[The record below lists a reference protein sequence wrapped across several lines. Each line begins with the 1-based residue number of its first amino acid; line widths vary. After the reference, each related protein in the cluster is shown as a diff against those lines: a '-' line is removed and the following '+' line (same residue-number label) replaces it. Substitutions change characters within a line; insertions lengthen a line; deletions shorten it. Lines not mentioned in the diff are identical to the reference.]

1 MVLVLTA
8 TMLFSTLS
16 SGAKADSRILN
27 IMGNNRTET
36 SARAAKLSDDSS
48 IEDYGKIRGNYVFAN
63 SKYFADALSAYNL
76 VFDKNARLILIDNST
91 DIDKYINGAN
101 NAYIVGGTGAIS
113 SQMENK
119 IRSRFKMVK
128 RYGGSNRYITNSLI
142 LDDCNFTKLG
152 IADGRNYPD
161 ALAASGLLK
170 KENLGLM
177 LVDGSKTYAT
187 SRDVKYIFGGIN
199 SVRQIGGNRL
209 AGGNRYDTCTA
220 INMKIDNAK
229 NIAFV
234 SGKNFAD
241 ALSSLN
247 IINYAEDTSIVLT
260 EGDLGT
266 YVNDKSLN
274 LFAVGGELKSKIQ
287 NRVPNDG
294 RNNPIAQSNSKE
306 IWMRDYT
313 RTRKKFKISNW
324 NDVSS
329 LHINI
334 ISGNEVMIVTYKDGK
349 KVTIDSSP
357 GRFVDVLQES
367 YELPLERVDEFSDF
381 VGDVYDLARII
392 KGDYQ

>member
-1 MVLVLTA
+1 MKFKKLVTIGLTSA
-8 TMLFSTLS
+8 IMFGVFGSY
-16 SGAKADSRILN
+16 AKADDDGFRYIA
-27 IMGNNRTET
+27 GKDRVET
-36 SARAAKLSDDSS
+36 SILAS
-48 IEDYGKIRGNYVFAN
+48 NYVDSDILVLAN
-63 SKYFADALSAYNL
+63 AYSFADALSSYNL
-76 VFDKNARLILIDNST
+76 VASKGAKLILVKDDT
-91 DIDKYINGAN
+91 DISGILRDKGIRTVYL
-101 NAYIVGGTGAIS
+101 VGGEKTLKGKPVEDAK
-113 SQMENK
+113 K
-119 IRSRFKMVK
+119 IADEVNRVSGRD
-128 RYGGSNRYITNSLI
+128 RYETNEKSLQIGGYESV
-142 LDDCNFTKLG
+142 G
-152 IADGRNYPD
+152 VADGRNYPD

-209 AGGNRYDTCTA
+209 AGGNRYDTCTT

-367 YELPLERVDEFSDF
+367 YELPLERVDEFSNF
-381 VGDVYDLARII
+381 VGDVYNLARII